1 MTRLVYPSD
10 DRRAAGTTTAMQFFS
25 ASDRARL
32 RADNLEL
39 RARRRGD
46 ARSIIQFGFGVEVND
61 PDHELARAMEA
72 AHAELRK
79 RCPKSEVARMDFSV
93 DDDD

>member
-1 MTRLVYPSD
+1 
-10 DRRAAGTTTAMQFFS
+10 MQIFA
-25 ASDRARL
+25 ASDRAQL

-46 ARSIIQFGFGVEVND
+46 ARSIIQFGFGG
-61 PDHELARAMEA
+61 
-72 AHAELRK
+72 
-79 RCPKSEVARMDFSV
+79 PKSEVARMDFSV

>member
-10 DRRAAGTTTAMQFFS
+10 DRRAAGSTTAMQIFA
-25 ASDRARL
+25 ASDRAQL

-46 ARSIIQFGFGVEVND
+46 ARSIIQFGFGG
-61 PDHELARAMEA
+61 
-72 AHAELRK
+72 
-79 RCPKSEVARMDFSV
+79 PKSEVARMDFSV